1 MAEQE
6 TRVKKSKMYNDAPI
20 KDANRFNFEAY
31 SDVIS
36 KIILNKENNTPFSI
50 AINGSWGRG
59 KTTLMRTIRE
69 KLKNESGKRNNRK
82 VKSVWFDAWKYSET
96 DTMLAALVFEI
107 FEEMAREKGL
117 IDKLKAK
124 IVGDKQINMSKV
136 LSDLLAA
143 VTMSRVEFDKWL
155 EDQAYKKELSFYD
168 LFQDYMKK
176 ILMTF
181 VLKKEKGKY
190 SDKEGVLVIFID
202 DLDRCPPKQITKVLE
217 SINLFFDQEGCFF
230 VFGVDIS
237 MISKAIDFD
246 YKNLEGFSG
255 IDYIKKMIQLQFDL
269 PVINEGDVRD
279 FMENELKIEKEL
291 KEYLEPI
298 IAGLESNQRE
308 IKRFINSLNL
318 MRMLGESIEIEGY
331 EEELLIKWSLL
342 NFSSKDFI
350 EEVNK
355 NSELIIEMEK
365 ISMMENDKREK
376 YIEILD
382 ESYKK
387 LCKIFIEDEKIL
399 KILQSGEKK
408 FEKTDIRGYIF
419 LSSFAP
425 KEPEETRELEIGQK
439 TDLRRADLRGKDLH
453 GRDLRGADLR
463 EANLRE
469 ANLREANLRE
479 ANLRGADLREANLR
493 ETNLREAN
501 LQGADLRGA
510 DLQGANLWM
519 VDLQGAN
526 LRLADLRRADLPGA
540 NLQGADLGRAIIDE
554 PCVGKLLDS
563 SNWRYA
569 HFDVGVKERLE
580 EEDRKR
586 K

>member
-6 TRVKKSKMYNDAPI
+6 TRVKKSKMYSDAPI

-69 KLKNESGKRNNRK
+69 KVKNESGKRNNRK

-181 VLKKEKGKY
+181 VLKKEKGEY

-237 MISKAIDFD
+237 MISKAIAFD

-279 FMENELKIEKEL
+279 FLENELKIEKEL
-291 KEYLEPI
+291 NEYLEPI

-331 EEELLIKWSLL
+331 EEELLIKWCLL

-355 NSELIIEMEK
+355 NSGLIIEMEK
-365 ISMMENDKREK
+365 ISMMENDKREN

-382 ESYKK
+382 ELYKK

-419 LSSFAP
+419 LSSVAP
-425 KEPEETRELEIGQK
+425 KEPVETRELEIGPK
-439 TDLRRADLRGKDLH
+439 TDLRGADLRGKDLH
-453 GRDLRGADLR
+453 GRNLQGADLR
-463 EANLRE
+463 K
-469 ANLREANLRE
+469 
-479 ANLRGADLREANLR
+479 ANLRGADLREADLQGAD
-493 ETNLREAN
+493 LREAN
-501 LQGADLRGA
+501 LRRATIYRASLQGADLRGA
-510 DLQGANLWM
+510 DLT
-519 VDLQGAN
+519 GAN
-526 LRLADLRRADLPGA
+526 LRVADLRGATLPGA
-540 NLQGADLGRAIIDE
+540 NLQGADLERAIIDE
-554 PCVGKLLDS
+554 PGVGRLLDS
-563 SNWRYA
+563 NNWRYA
-569 HFDVGVKERLE
+569 DFDVGIKERLE

>member
-6 TRVKKSKMYNDAPI
+6 TRVKKSKMYSDAPL

-143 VTMSRVEFDKWL
+143 VTMSRVELDKWL

-181 VLKKEKGKY
+181 VLKKEKGEY

-355 NSELIIEMEK
+355 NSGLIIEMEK

-419 LSSFAP
+419 LSSVAP
-425 KEPEETRELEIGQK
+425 KEPEETRELKIGPK
-439 TDLRRADLRGKDLH
+439 TDLRGADLRGKDLQ
-453 GRDLRGADLR
+453 GADLRGADLR
-463 EANLRE
+463 EAD
-469 ANLREANLRE
+469 LRE
-479 ANLRGADLREANLR
+479 ANLRGAKLQEANLWGADLR
-493 ETNLREAN
+493 GANLQGAHLQEAN

-510 DLQGANLWM
+510 DLQGANLQGA
-519 VDLQGAN
+519 DLQEAN
-526 LRLADLRRADLPGA
+526 LRVADLRRADLPGA

-554 PCVGKLLDS
+554 PCVGELLNS
-563 SNWRYA
+563 NNWRYA